1 MRAGFLE
8 RHQACNYGN
17 LGYEADCAPDVKY
30 RRLKQRS
37 RIE

>member
-17 LGYEADCAPDVKY
+17 LGYEADCEPTLNIGD
-30 RRLKQRS
+30 
-37 RIE
+37 